1 MAKLAKDQRVLTD
14 AEWDQLIR
22 GLIRTVAQ
30 LATRNR
36 GTLTKVAQ
44 ATNLSKASIANMRK
58 TGKASVVSFIR
69 VAAYFAGLGDSEAKE
84 LLENPGS
91 ILKNL
96 EPASEIESLFNEVR
110 RVYADNELGAWLK
123 LLKSKHQ
130 VESDL
135 GISVKAAVKKRPK
148 RSAP

>member
-1 MAKLAKDQRVLTD
+1 MAKLGKDQKALTD
-14 AEWDQLIR
+14 AEWDQLVR

-58 TGKASVVSFIR
+58 TGKASVISFIR
-69 VAAYFAGLGDSEAKE
+69 VAAYFAGLADDDAKD
-84 LLENPGS
+84 LLENPSS

-96 EPASEIESLFNEVR
+96 EPASEIESLFSEVR
-110 RVYADNELGAWLK
+110 KVYTDNELAAWLK

-130 VESDL
+130 VESEL
-135 GISVKAAVKKRPK
+135 GITVKAALRKRSKRPGQ
-148 RSAP
+148 

>member
-1 MAKLAKDQRVLTD
+1 MAKGVKDHSALTD
-14 AEWDQLIR
+14 AEWDQLVR

-36 GTLTKVAQ
+36 GTVTKLAH

-58 TGKASVVSFIR
+58 TGKASIVSFVR
-69 VAAYFAGLGDSEAKE
+69 VAAFFAGLNDREAKA

-96 EPASEIESLFNEVR
+96 EPASDIETLFDDVR
-110 RVYADNELGAWLK
+110 KLYSDNELAAWLK
-123 LLKSKHQ
+123 LLKSKHT

-135 GISVKAAVKKRPK
+135 GITVKASVRKSDKA
-148 RSAP
+148 